1 MKRVFLTICAAFC
14 AALFLCACGDSGFSS
29 ASGKRTVV
37 ISIPSA
43 DHGWT
48 GGVVSWA
55 EKAKADIEKENPDVE
70 VIIQTSKT
78 AQEQANGIEAM
89 LAKGVDTI
97 VILPHEPKALTAV
110 CKKAKKQGVFLAV
123 VDRGLNEDVYDIE
136 VLGDNTGFGEA
147 AAEAIGQELNGS
159 GNIVILE
166 GITGNQVN
174 TDRVNGFKKVLA
186 EKYPG
191 ITILQSTNADWNK
204 EKGKNVM
211 ENMLAKFPRIDAVWA
226 GDDDVLEG
234 ALEAYKKSGRSD
246 VQLMVGGGGSKNIVR
261 MVKDGD
267 KLVRLTVTYPPKMIY
282 DAAMLAVKKDTSK
295 KQVVL
300 PAEVV
305 SQDNAEKFYFPDS
318 RY

>member
-1 MKRVFLTICAAFC
+1 MKHVFLTLCAAIC
-14 AALFLCACGDSGFSS
+14 AALFLCACGDSG
-29 ASGKRTVV
+29 KRTIV
-37 ISIPSA
+37 ISIPAA

-70 VIIQTSKT
+70 VIIQTGKT
-78 AQEQANGIEAM
+78 AQEQVNGIETM

-123 VDRGLNEDVYDIE
+123 VDRGLSEDVYDIE

-147 AAEAIGQELNGS
+147 AAESIGQELNGS
-159 GNIVILE
+159 GKIVVLE

-186 EKYPG
+186 EKYSG

-204 EKGKNVM
+204 EDGKNVM
-211 ENMLAKFPRIDAVWA
+211 ENMLAKFSQIDAVWA

-234 ALEAYKKSGRSD
+234 VLEAYKKSGRSD
-246 VQLMVGGGGSKNIVR
+246 VKLMVGGGGSKNIVR
-261 MVKDGD
+261 MVMNGD

>member
-1 MKRVFLTICAAFC
+1 MKRVFFTLCAAIC
-14 AALFLCACGDSGFSS
+14 AALFLCACGDSG
-29 ASGKRTVV
+29 KRTIV

-70 VIIQTSKT
+70 VIIQTSGT
-78 AQEQANGIEAM
+78 AQEQAEGIETM

-97 VILPHEPKALTAV
+97 VILPHESAALTAV

-136 VLGDNTGFGEA
+136 VLGNNTEFGEVA
-147 AAEAIGQELNGS
+147 ADAIGKELNGT
-159 GNIVILE
+159 GDIVIME
-166 GITGNQVN
+166 GKQGQVN

-191 ITILQSTNADWNK
+191 IRILQSTNADWSP

-211 ENMLAKFPRIDAVWA
+211 ENMLAMPNKIDAVWT

-246 VQLMVGGGGSKNIVR
+246 VKLMVGGGGSKNIVR

-295 KQVVL
+295 KRVIL

-305 SQDNAEKFYFPDS
+305 RQDNAEKFYFPDS

>member
-1 MKRVFLTICAAFC
+1 MKHVFLTLCAAIC
-14 AALFLCACGDSGFSS
+14 AALFLCACGDSG
-29 ASGKRTVV
+29 KRTIV
-37 ISIPSA
+37 ISIPAA

-70 VIIQTSKT
+70 VIIQTGKT
-78 AQEQANGIEAM
+78 AQEQVNGIETM

-123 VDRGLNEDVYDIE
+123 VDRGLSEDVYDIE

-147 AAEAIGQELNGS
+147 AAESIGQELNGS
-159 GNIVILE
+159 GKIVVLE

-191 ITILQSTNADWNK
+191 ITILLSTNADWNK

-211 ENMLAKFPRIDAVWA
+211 ENMLAMFPRIDAVWA

-282 DAAMLAVKKDTSK
+282 DAAILAVKKDTSK
-295 KQVVL
+295 KRVVL

-305 SQDNAEKFYFPDS
+305 RQDNAEKFYFPDS

>member
-1 MKRVFLTICAAFC
+1 MKHVFLTLCAAIC
-14 AALFLCACGDSGFSS
+14 AALFLCACGDSG
-29 ASGKRTVV
+29 KRTIV
-37 ISIPSA
+37 ISIPAA

-70 VIIQTSKT
+70 VIIQTGKT
-78 AQEQANGIEAM
+78 AQEQVNGIETM

-123 VDRGLNEDVYDIE
+123 VDRGLSEDVYDIE

-147 AAEAIGQELNGS
+147 AAESIGQELNGS
-159 GNIVILE
+159 GKIVILE

-174 TDRVNGFKKVLA
+174 TDRVNGFQKVLA
-186 EKYPG
+186 EKYSG

-204 EKGKNVM
+204 EDGKNVM
-211 ENMLAKFPRIDAVWA
+211 ENMLAKFSQIDAVWA

-246 VQLMVGGGGSKNIVR
+246 VKLMVGGGGSKNIVR
-261 MVKDGD
+261 MVMNGD

-305 SQDNAEKFYFPDS
+305 RQDNAAKFYFPDS

>member
-1 MKRVFLTICAAFC
+1 MKHVFLTLCAAIC
-14 AALFLCACGDSGFSS
+14 AALFLCACGN
-29 ASGKRTVV
+29 SGKRTIV
-37 ISIPSA
+37 ISIPAA

-70 VIIQTSKT
+70 VIIQTGKT
-78 AQEQANGIEAM
+78 AQEQVNGIETM

-123 VDRGLNEDVYDIE
+123 VDRGLSEDVYDIE

-147 AAEAIGQELNGS
+147 AAESIGQELNGS
-159 GNIVILE
+159 GKIVILE

-186 EKYPG
+186 EKYSG

-204 EKGKNVM
+204 EDGKNVM
-211 ENMLAKFPRIDAVWA
+211 ENMLAKFSQIDAVWA

-246 VQLMVGGGGSKNIVR
+246 VKLMVGGGGSKNIVR
-261 MVKDGD
+261 MVMNGD

-295 KQVVL
+295 KRVIL

-305 SQDNAEKFYFPDS
+305 RQDNAEKFYFPDS

>member
-1 MKRVFLTICAAFC
+1 MKHVFLTLCAAIC
-14 AALFLCACGDSGFSS
+14 AALFLCACGDSG
-29 ASGKRTVV
+29 KRTIV
-37 ISIPSA
+37 ISIPAA

-70 VIIQTSKT
+70 VIIQTGKT
-78 AQEQANGIEAM
+78 AQEQVNGIETM

-123 VDRGLNEDVYDIE
+123 VDRGLSEDVYDIE

-147 AAEAIGQELNGS
+147 AAESIGQELNGS
-159 GNIVILE
+159 GKIVILE
-166 GITGNQVN
+166 GIPGNQVN
-174 TDRVNGFKKVLA
+174 TDRVNGFKKVLG
-186 EKYPG
+186 EKYSG

-204 EKGKNVM
+204 EDGKNVM
-211 ENMLAKFPRIDAVWA
+211 ENMLAKFSQIDAVWA

-246 VQLMVGGGGSKNIVR
+246 VKLMVGGGGSKNIVR
-261 MVKDGD
+261 MVMNGD

-282 DAAMLAVKKDTSK
+282 DAAVLAVKKDTSK

-305 SQDNAEKFYFPDS
+305 RQDNAAKFYFPDS

>member
-1 MKRVFLTICAAFC
+1 MKHVFLTLCAAIC
-14 AALFLCACGDSGFSS
+14 AALFLCACGDSG
-29 ASGKRTVV
+29 KRTIV
-37 ISIPSA
+37 ISIPAA

-55 EKAKADIEKENPDVE
+55 EKAKADIEKENLDVE

-78 AQEQANGIEAM
+78 AQEQVNGIETM

-123 VDRGLNEDVYDIE
+123 VDRGLSEDVYDIE

-147 AAEAIGQELNGS
+147 AAESIGQELNGS
-159 GNIVILE
+159 GKIVILE

-174 TDRVNGFKKVLA
+174 TDRVNGFQKVLA
-186 EKYPG
+186 EKYSG

-204 EKGKNVM
+204 EDGKNVM
-211 ENMLAKFPRIDAVWA
+211 ENMLAKFSQIDAVWA

-246 VQLMVGGGGSKNIVR
+246 VKLMVGGGGSKNIVR
-261 MVKDGD
+261 MVMNGD

-282 DAAMLAVKKDTSK
+282 DAAILAVKKDTSTK
-295 KQVVL
+295 RVVL

-305 SQDNAEKFYFPDS
+305 RQDNAAKFYFPDS

>member
-1 MKRVFLTICAAFC
+1 MKHVFLTLCAAFC
-14 AALFLCACGDSGFSS
+14 AALFLCACGDSGSSS

-110 CKKAKKQGVFLAV
+110 CKKAKKQGVFLVV
-123 VDRGLNEDVYDIE
+123 VDRGLNEDVYDVE
-136 VLGDNTGFGEA
+136 VLGNNTEFGEVA
-147 AAEAIGQELNGS
+147 ADAIGKELNGT
-159 GNIVILE
+159 GDIVIME
-166 GITGNQVN
+166 GVQCQVN

-191 ITILQSTNADWNK
+191 IRILQSTNADWK
-204 EKGKNVM
+204 TEEGRKVM
-211 ENMLAKFPRIDAVWA
+211 ENMLVKFNKIDAVWT
-226 GDDDVLEG
+226 GDDDVLKG
-234 ALEAYKKSGRSD
+234 ALAAYRDSKRTD
-246 VQLMVGGGGSKNIVR
+246 VKLMVGGGGSKDIVK